1 MPAGAFALTV
11 VSNDWWP
18 IFVERM
24 VYAGTG
30 WTIGHAGPGVLQG
43 ATAWRFA
50 EGHGGGFDTYFL
62 INNTAAQAA
71 TVTLT
76 YRDAAGTPIGT
87 PDVLVVPAGLR
98 GTVWANGKAGAQA
111 FSTTVASTA
120 AVVVERAMYWP
131 TGQSLLHEEGP
142 SDASVDA
149 LAPTETDTSAPL
161 VSAPSPPSPYTL
173 LESVAGEVTGTL
185 IDPASLVIGK
195 PAPGSSLSLEDAG
208 LLDTQSSSG
217 LSWYG
222 SHLAVGKKP

>member
-1 MPAGAFALTV
+1 
-11 VSNDWWP
+11 
-18 IFVERM
+18 
-24 VYAGTG
+24 
-30 WTIGHAGPGVLQG
+30 
-43 ATAWRFA
+43 
-50 EGHGGGFDTYFL
+50 
-62 INNTAAQAA
+62 
-71 TVTLT
+71 
-76 YRDAAGTPIGT
+76 
-87 PDVLVVPAGLR
+87 
-98 GTVWANGKAGAQA
+98 VWANGKAGAQA

-185 IDPASLVIGK
+185 LDPASLVIGK

>member
-1 MPAGAFALTV
+1 
-11 VSNDWWP
+11 
-18 IFVERM
+18 M

-30 WTIGHAGPGVLQG
+30 WTI
-43 ATAWRFA
+43 
-50 EGHGGGFDTYFL
+50 GHGGGFDTYFL

-131 TGQSLLHEEGP
+131 TGESQGLLSGEGESPASFGAP
-142 SDASVDA
+142 S
-149 LAPTETDTSAPL
+149 PTETETETSPPPL
-161 VSAPSPPSPYTL
+161 VPAANSPSPYTL
-173 LESVAGEVTGTL
+173 LESVAGEV
-185 IDPASLVIGK
+185 PARAS
-195 PAPGSSLSLEDAG
+195 
-208 LLDTQSSSG
+208 TRR
-217 LSWYG
+217 
-222 SHLAVGKKP
+222 